1 MDELVKFIYELGK
14 YSQEQNID
22 YLNLIYMIDDE
33 CCLRIKTMTTGE
45 VLKTIDAWIY
55 CGAERL
61 IDHRVIDEMDDTSSL
76 FTFLEDQVWV
86 IVEFQLVEL
95 IVIPALEMSQEV
107 LAAGVAATIVILRC
121 RKKRKRREFWSLDKS
136 GSLSTRILSENG
148 LVWLG
153 SCFLAMDDKRNKV
166 VITGFGPF
174 GEHDVNASWVVVKLL
189 STMDIK
195 EDLGVELLIEE
206 IPVGYECVSSK
217 VPHLWEKHKPLLVIH
232 VGVSSRDNT
241 IVLEGCAHKSGYTKY
256 DIFGL
261 TPPQGQCS
269 LGENNRLENALDLKY
284 ISSEV
289 NKANLDVITT
299 VSTDAGRYLC
309 EFIYYTSLSI
319 DASRTLFIHVPPLN
333 KTYSA
338 EKMAACIKTIIS
350 VIIKDIYTTKPNS
363 L

>member
-1 MDELVKFIYELGK
+1 MK
-14 YSQEQNID
+14 
-22 YLNLIYMIDDE
+22 
-33 CCLRIKTMTTGE
+33 
-45 VLKTIDAWIY
+45 
-55 CGAERL
+55 ERW
-61 IDHRVIDEMDDTSSL
+61 HGNR
-76 FTFLEDQVWV
+76 
-86 IVEFQLVEL
+86 
-95 IVIPALEMSQEV
+95 
-107 LAAGVAATIVILRC
+107 
-121 RKKRKRREFWSLDKS
+121 
-136 GSLSTRILSENG
+136 
-148 LVWLG
+148 
-153 SCFLAMDDKRNKV
+153 AMDDKRNTV

-189 STMDIK
+189 STMNIK

-269 LGENNRLENALDLKY
+269 LGENTRLENALDLKY

-299 VSTDAGRYLC
+299 VSTDAGR
-309 EFIYYTSLSI
+309 
-319 DASRTLFIHVPPLN
+319 
-333 KTYSA
+333 
-338 EKMAACIKTIIS
+338 
-350 VIIKDIYTTKPNS
+350 
-363 L
+363 

>member
-1 MDELVKFIYELGK
+1 MAAR
-14 YSQEQNID
+14 S
-22 YLNLIYMIDDE
+22 
-33 CCLRIKTMTTGE
+33 R
-45 VLKTIDAWIY
+45 
-55 CGAERL
+55 
-61 IDHRVIDEMDDTSSL
+61 S
-76 FTFLEDQVWV
+76 
-86 IVEFQLVEL
+86 
-95 IVIPALEMSQEV
+95 AL
-107 LAAGVAATIVILRC
+107 VAASD
-121 RKKRKRREFWSLDKS
+121 RRFQS
-136 GSLSTRILSENG
+136 GVKVSREPLSGRGGG
-148 LVWLG
+148 LAG
-153 SCFLAMDDKRNKV
+153 GCFFFFFLNQQPKAMDDERNTV

-189 STMDIK
+189 STMNIK

-217 VPHLWEKHKPLLVIH
+217 VPHLWEIHKPLLVIH

-350 VIIKDIYTTKPNS
+350 VIIKDIYKTKLNS